1 MELMEAIMKKAGNN
15 PDGEAYIKPGD
26 FGFDSSSE
34 GTEECASYLRA
45 LPQIKC
51 VKKIG
56 KNQLSV
62 HVKQ

>member
-1 MELMEAIMKKAGNN
+1 MELMEAIMERAGNN

-51 VKKIG
+51 VKKIS

-62 HVKQ
+62 YVKQ